1 MDGVP
6 LTVQCPSCKRNVDAR
21 YQDCP
26 WDGTALVNGKTAW

>member
-1 MDGVP
+1 MDNVA